1 MKLTEKTKKYLAIS
15 GGVVVC
21 IGLLAAISLQFAKV
35 PAGEDVLPE
44 ESGTVTEIVVDL
56 GGGSITG
63 ETEAAGEETEES
75 GLVIWP
81 GAGTAAGEGDASKP
95 ADSRPAQTDQPD
107 QSIQPEPTKPET
119 PDAEA
124 LKEPITKPDGTKV
137 EGTPEAVEHD
147 HVEQPEG
154 RPADPDEPQAGDTS
168 GGQIYIPG
176 FGWVENHGGGGSGTV
191 ADDMY
196 ENGNKI
202 GIMD

>member
-75 GLVIWP
+75 GLV
-81 GAGTAAGEGDASKP
+81 T
-95 ADSRPAQTDQPD
+95 SRIRAFS
-107 QSIQPEPTKPET
+107 QSRQSRKRLIR
-119 PDAEA
+119 
-124 LKEPITKPDGTKV
+124 
-137 EGTPEAVEHD
+137 
-147 HVEQPEG
+147 
-154 RPADPDEPQAGDTS
+154 RP
-168 GGQIYIPG
+168 
-176 FGWVENHGGGGSGTV
+176 
-191 ADDMY
+191 
-196 ENGNKI
+196 
-202 GIMD
+202 